1 MQMETV
7 CMKYQNLFF
16 YHARTHARTHTHCYD
31 VNKTTREDLVQPAI
45 PLWDGQDQATFCKF
59 LKWL

>member
-7 CMKYQNLFF
+7 CMKYQNLIFLS
-16 YHARTHARTHTHCYD
+16 RTHTHCYD